1 MKQKLL
7 LSLLVLCYVFTAS
20 GCGSGQN
27 SSSLDYAESSSDNSD
42 AESAEGIS
50 DESSGGTAG
59 AGEPAAEENNTDDPG
74 NAPDSAPKIN
84 TDMLVYT
91 CNLSIDTLNFDQSV
105 QTFHN
110 MLTNAGGFVQNENYS
125 DGQTSTSYY
134 IEDSQKNKL
143 YTATVRVPHDKY
155 SDFLNGAD
163 QLGDVRSK
171 SSNVQNVGQEYT
183 DLNTSLSIYEAKEK
197 RYIKMLSTITDDNQ
211 AIKIEKELTELQV
224 KIATIKTRMNQIQ
237 TDVDYFTIEI
247 RIHEVEKYEE
257 QKAPEKTD
265 TFFQRLGKTVKD
277 TWKYFLVFLETML
290 FFVIRVAPYM
300 ILILA
305 IVFVIFQ
312 IQKKRNA
319 GWKPFPKEQPEENI
333 EDETAEDTAAD
344 DRD

>member
-20 GCGSGQN
+20 GCGSGQS
-27 SSSLDYAESSSDNSD
+27 SSSLDYAESSSNNSD

-50 DESSGGTAG
+50 DEFSGGTAG
-59 AGEPAAEENNTDDPG
+59 EPAADENNTDPG
-74 NAPDSAPKIN
+74 NAPKIN

-134 IEDSQKNKL
+134 IEDSKKNKL

-211 AIKIEKELTELQV
+211 AINIEKELTELQV

-237 TDVDYFTIEI
+237 TDVDYSTIEI

-305 IVFVIFQ
+305 VVFIIFQ
-312 IQKKRNA
+312 IQKKRNDRQ
-319 GWKPFPKEQPEENI
+319 KPFPKEQPEENI
-333 EDETAEDTAAD
+333 EDETAEDTMTD
-344 DRD
+344 DKD

>member
-20 GCGSGQN
+20 GCGSGQ
-27 SSSLDYAESSSDNSD
+27 SSSGLDYAESSSNNSD

-59 AGEPAAEENNTDDPG
+59 EPATDENNTDPG
-74 NAPDSAPKIN
+74 NTPDSASKIN

-134 IEDSQKNKL
+134 IEDSKKNKL

-211 AIKIEKELTELQV
+211 AINIEKELTELQV

-237 TDVDYFTIEI
+237 TDVDYSTIEI

-257 QKAPEKTD
+257 KKASKKTD

-290 FFVIRVAPYM
+290 FLVIRLAPYM

-319 GWKPFPKEQPEENI
+319 RWKPVPGKQPEENT
-333 EDETAEDTAAD
+333 EDEAIDDTTTD
-344 DRD
+344 NKD